1 MLPSLGLQNV
11 HSCIMCIPLALE
23 NPLKKLVRVHNAHH
37 KQKFFGCFFFHV
49 LSDNQLTSKVILYL
63 IYNTVNLFIIVCIK
77 FWGNDGIKMCRLY
90 LKFVALELYFM
101 V

>member
-1 MLPSLGLQNV
+1 
-11 HSCIMCIPLALE
+11 
-23 NPLKKLVRVHNAHH
+23 
-37 KQKFFGCFFFHV
+37 
-49 LSDNQLTSKVILYL
+49 
-63 IYNTVNLFIIVCIK
+63 VNLFIIVCIK